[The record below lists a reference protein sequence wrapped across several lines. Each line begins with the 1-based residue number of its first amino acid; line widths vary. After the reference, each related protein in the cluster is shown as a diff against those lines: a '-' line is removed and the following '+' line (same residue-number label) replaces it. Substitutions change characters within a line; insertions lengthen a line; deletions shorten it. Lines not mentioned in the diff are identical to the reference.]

1 MDTRISVIIP
11 AYNIENYLARTLDSV
26 LAQTYTNLEVIVVN
40 DGSKDGTGAVIDAY
54 AGRDGRIKAIHKE
67 NGGVSSARLRGV
79 AEATG
84 DWIGFVDGDDFVEP
98 DMYQRLLDN
107 ARIHNAQ
114 ISHCGYK
121 MVFPSGKIDYYYNSG
136 KLVVQAGQQGCT
148 DLLEGGFV
156 EPGLWNKLYRKELFE
171 GLSDWLDTSIRI
183 NEDLLMNF
191 YLFRQVK
198 TAFFE
203 DVCPY
208 HYVLRKGSAA
218 TSKVNDHKLRDPL
231 RVLKLLYE
239 ETKDVPAWNQ
249 IVERRMMY
257 QLVGSSTMSLGKQR
271 KLIKPVR
278 KEARKELRQRLL
290 RTLKSGTC
298 DVKLKIMVLWAAVWP
313 ASYGWVHRVY
323 ARLTGVDKKYNVE

>member
-107 ARIHNAQ
+107 ARIHDAQ

-136 KLVVQAGQQGCT
+136 KLVVQAG
-148 DLLEGGFV
+148 
-156 EPGLWNKLYRKELFE
+156 
-171 GLSDWLDTSIRI
+171 
-183 NEDLLMNF
+183 
-191 YLFRQVK
+191 
-198 TAFFE
+198 
-203 DVCPY
+203 
-208 HYVLRKGSAA
+208 
-218 TSKVNDHKLRDPL
+218 
-231 RVLKLLYE
+231 
-239 ETKDVPAWNQ
+239 
-249 IVERRMMY
+249 
-257 QLVGSSTMSLGKQR
+257 
-271 KLIKPVR
+271 
-278 KEARKELRQRLL
+278 
-290 RTLKSGTC
+290 
-298 DVKLKIMVLWAAVWP
+298 
-313 ASYGWVHRVY
+313 
-323 ARLTGVDKKYNVE
+323 